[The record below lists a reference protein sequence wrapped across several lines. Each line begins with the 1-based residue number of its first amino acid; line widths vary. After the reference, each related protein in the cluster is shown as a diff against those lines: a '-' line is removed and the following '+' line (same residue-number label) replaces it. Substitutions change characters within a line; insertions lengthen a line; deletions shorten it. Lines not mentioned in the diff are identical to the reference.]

1 MVVIKWLLVAA
12 LIWALFI
19 GVGAVL
25 VPFTSDEDVALQTPI
40 AGFAVIAA
48 ASWGIARL
56 TSAGWLVTALLVWGL
71 FTGIAYALVP
81 LLVDRGSALTT
92 GIGVLLV
99 VACGWALLRVEPR
112 LSRRAAQPD

>member
-1 MVVIKWLLVAA
+1 MVVFKWLLVAA
-12 LIWALFI
+12 LVWALFI

-25 VPFTSDEDVALQTPI
+25 VPLTSDQDVAIHTPVI
-40 AGFAVIAA
+40 GFVVIAA

-56 TSAGWLVTALLVWGL
+56 TAAGWLVTILLVWGL

-81 LLVDRGSALTT
+81 LLVGAGNALTT
-92 GIGVLLV
+92 GIGALLI

-112 LSRRAAQPD
+112 LGRIEHPN